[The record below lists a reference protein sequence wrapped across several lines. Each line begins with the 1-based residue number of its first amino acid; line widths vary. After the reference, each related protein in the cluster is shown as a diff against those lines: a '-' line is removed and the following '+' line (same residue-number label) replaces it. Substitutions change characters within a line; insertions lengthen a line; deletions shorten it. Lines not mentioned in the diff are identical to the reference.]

1 MTIWVQNWPIVMV
14 ILPVIT
20 AVLRVVLV
28 QRMGILWRWIVRL
41 IKVGIVVFFGV
52 YNVRPVVAVMRVV
65 FMLRFVR
72 LVVPV

>member
-1 MTIWVQNWPIVMV
+1 M
-14 ILPVIT
+14 
-20 AVLRVVLV
+20 
-28 QRMGILWRWIVRL
+28 WRWVVRL

-72 LVVPV
+72 LVVPVRIM